1 MISAAIFPVGQL
13 DDETI
18 DQVVSRALKSGLVAC
33 NAMTGPFRIA
43 FFQRGRIPNGWACI
57 GIVDKQTSQ
66 EPTCA
71 A

>member
-13 DDETI
+13 DDQTV
-18 DQVVSRALKSGLVAC
+18 DQVVTTAIASGLVAC

-43 FFQRGRIPNGWACI
+43 FFQRGRVPKGWAQF
-57 GIVDKQTSQ
+57 GVVTKDTT
-66 EPTCA
+66 PCA